1 MNGMP
6 DVLVPGVLV
15 RDVVRRDG
23 FLATLDARTW
33 RPRAHAAAALA
44 QVDAVGSRGAYLRWL
59 RRASAAWSRLP
70 RPVAGPDSG
79 TDSGRTG
86 GIASGTVNR
95 TASGTVAWPLASV
108 DAVAL
113 DLWPALQAD
122 LHDLG
127 APASPLATTPA
138 DGHPMPVDGAFL
150 VGAAHVAVVTAADA
164 AVLTDA
170 VLALAALE
178 PGRLGT
184 RFVLECRRLAAARW
198 PLRRE
203 LAAWAALHGPDAAD
217 RAVLTARALS
227 LDVAQALTG
236 TGPGW

>member
-1 MNGMP
+1 M
-6 DVLVPGVLV
+6 

-23 FLATLDARTW
+23 FLATLEARTW

-44 QVDAVGSRGAYLRWL
+44 QVDAAGSRGAYVRWL
-59 RRASAAWSRLP
+59 RRACAAWSRLP
-70 RPVAGPDSG
+70 RPAVGTGTGTAGG
-79 TDSGRTG
+79 TDG
-86 GIASGTVNR
+86 GTV
-95 TASGTVAWPLASV
+95 TGTVAWPLTSV
-108 DAVAL
+108 DAAAL

-122 LHDLG
+122 LTDLAATST
-127 APASPLATTPA
+127 APATPA
-138 DGHPMPVDGAFL
+138 VHREVLVRPVDGAFL

-178 PGRLGT
+178 PGGLGT
-184 RFVLECRRLAAARW
+184 RFVQECRRLAAARW

-203 LAAWAALHGPDAAD
+203 LAAWAAAHGPDAAD

-236 TGPGW
+236 TRPGW

>member
-44 QVDAVGSRGAYLRWL
+44 QVDAAGSRGAYLRWL
-59 RRASAAWSRLP
+59 RRACAAWSRLP
-70 RPVAGPDSG
+70 RPVAGTVTGYGTAGG
-79 TDSGRTG
+79 TDGS
-86 GIASGTVNR
+86 
-95 TASGTVAWPLASV
+95 TATGTVAWPLASV
-108 DAVAL
+108 DAAAL

-122 LHDLG
+122 LTDLAATST
-127 APASPLATTPA
+127 APVTPA
-138 DGHPMPVDGAFL
+138 VPSEVHARPVDGAFL

-178 PGRLGT
+178 PGGLGT

-203 LAAWAALHGPDAAD
+203 LAVWAAAHGPDAAD

-236 TGPGW
+236 TRPGW